1 MSAQSSG
8 QSNNPAPRVD
18 AGALPPWDVGNLPPS
33 PPGGWR
39 IWVGLLGPGIVLA
52 GSGIGSGEWLF
63 GPAVTAQYGANLLWL
78 ATISIFLQFF
88 ANLVMMRYAVYC
100 GEPIIV
106 GGMRTRP
113 GPALWIPCY
122 LLLDVAAI
130 WPYNASNAA
139 IPLVA
144 AIQGRLPSTPD
155 DLALVKVLGY
165 VIFLLAFVPLVF
177 GGTVYRMLERV
188 MTFKLIFVLTY
199 LTVVAVFMVS
209 PAVWGEV
216 LGGFV
221 QFGQVPQRADTIVAG
236 QHFQLVERDGN
247 VAYGIR
253 GTIEHG
259 QPTVAEFSVTRDG
272 VKTPYKLG
280 APVPEELAAKRQ
292 ALIDRAVA
300 RAKPNRFYIE
310 TEERDGQL
318 TVEGE
323 IGADRQWR
331 PERLMV
337 VTSQGATD
345 YTDLSAVPEPH
356 RKRFDE
362 LLYHKGLTHV
372 GLVSYTREHGRLPP
386 QDWAMLAGFA
396 AIAGLGGMANT
407 LFSNYARDKGWGM
420 GKYVGAIPSAIGGR
434 NISLSHTGRVFP
446 LDTENRSRWLGWMRH
461 IRRDQFV
468 WVVVQFIGMALP
480 CMLTLEFIRNATVE
494 GNRVAAMTA
503 EGMVER
509 HPDSRWLFWTL
520 TLFCGFII
528 LAPGQISVNDQVAR
542 RWTDILWTTT
552 NWARRLGGTKV
563 KYLYYGILVVFCL
576 WGLVALSLFDPM
588 QILKISTVLQNV
600 ALGFSS
606 LHALYVIRALM
617 PRELRPSLF
626 MQLGVIA
633 CGMFFLGISAVV
645 IMYL

>member
-1 MSAQSSG
+1 MSTPAADP
-8 QSNNPAPRVD
+8 PAPKVD
-18 AGALPPWDVGNLPPS
+18 PGTLPPWDVGNLPP
-33 PPGGWR
+33 PPMAGWR
-39 IWVGLLGPGIVLA
+39 LWVGLLGPGIVLA

-63 GPAVTAQYGANLLWL
+63 GPAVTAQYGPSLLWL
-78 ATISIFLQFF
+78 ATISIILQFF

-106 GGMRTRP
+106 GGMRTWP

-122 LLLDVAAI
+122 LLLDIAAI

-144 AIQGRLPSTPD
+144 AIRGGLPAPGD
-155 DLALVKVLGY
+155 PLVKALGY

-188 MTFKLIFVLTY
+188 MTFKLVFVLTY
-199 LTVVAVFMVS
+199 LTVIAVFMVS
-209 PAVWGEV
+209 PGVWGEV

-221 QFGQVPQRADTIVAG
+221 QFGQVPQRAETIVDG
-236 QHFQLVERDGN
+236 RHFQLTEHEGDVRYT
-247 VAYGIR
+247 VR
-253 GTIEHG
+253 GTIERDD
-259 QPTVAEFSVTRDG
+259 PTVTEFTVTRDG
-272 VKTPYKLG
+272 VTTKYKL
-280 APVPEELAAKRQ
+280 AKDVPEELAARRQ
-292 ALIDRAVA
+292 GLIDRAVA
-300 RAKPNRFYIE
+300 LAQPGRFFVE
-310 TEERDGQL
+310 DRNNGTTL
-318 TVEGE
+318 TAQGPTGE
-323 IGADRQWR
+323 DRKWR
-331 PERLMV
+331 PERLT
-337 VTSQGATD
+337 VTTADGISR
-345 YTDLSAVPEPH
+345 YTDVAAVPEPY
-356 RKRFDE
+356 RKRLDE

-386 QDWAMLAGFA
+386 QDWVMLAGFA

-461 IRRDQFV
+461 IRRDQYI
-468 WVVVQFIGMALP
+468 WTVVQFIGMALP
-480 CMLTLEFIRNATVE
+480 CMLTLEFIRNATVA
-494 GNRVAAMTA
+494 GDRVAAMTA
-503 EGMVER
+503 EGMAER

-528 LAPGQISVNDQVAR
+528 LAPGQVSVNDQIAR

-552 NWARRLGGTKV
+552 KWARRFGGQKV
-563 KYLYYGILVVFCL
+563 KYLYYGILVIFCL
-576 WGLVALSLFDPM
+576 WGLVVLALFDPL

-606 LHALYVIRALM
+606 LHALYVTRVLM
-617 PRELRPSLF
+617 PRELRPGLL
-626 MQLGVIA
+626 MQLGVLA
-633 CGMFFLGISAVV
+633 CGAFFLGISV
-645 IMYL
+645 IVFAYL

>member
-1 MSAQSSG
+1 MSTPTPDA
-8 QSNNPAPRVD
+8 PAPTVP

-63 GPAVTAQYGANLLWL
+63 GPAVTAQNGASLLWL
-78 ATISIFLQFF
+78 ATISILLQFF

-122 LLLDVAAI
+122 LLLDIAAI

-139 IPLVA
+139 VPLVA
-144 AIQGRLPSTPD
+144 AIRGGLPAPGD
-155 DLALVKVLGY
+155 PLVKGLGY
-165 VIFLLAFVPLVF
+165 VIFLLAFVPLIF

-199 LTVVAVFMVS
+199 LTVIAVFMVS

-221 QFGQVPQRADTIVAG
+221 QFGQVPQRAETVVDG
-236 QHFQLVERDGN
+236 RHFQLAEHAGDVR
-247 VAYGIR
+247 YTIR
-253 GTIEHG
+253 GTVEQG
-259 QPTVAEFSVTRDG
+259 APTVTEFSVTRNEATT
-272 VKTPYKLG
+272 KYKLG
-280 APVPEELAAKRQ
+280 QDVPADLVARRQ
-292 ALIDRAVA
+292 ALVERAVA
-300 RAKPNRFYIE
+300 LAKPGRFF
-310 TEERDGQL
+310 
-318 TVEGE
+318 VE
-323 IGADRQWR
+323 DRQDGTALTAEGAVGEDRKWR
-331 PERLMV
+331 PERLV
-337 VTSQGATD
+337 VSTPQGVTD
-345 YTDLSAVPEPH
+345 YPTLAAVPEPH

-446 LDTENRSRWLGWMRH
+446 LDQENRSRWRGWMNH

-468 WVVVQFIGMALP
+468 WTFVQFVGMALP
-480 CMLTLEFIRNATVE
+480 CMLTLEFIRNATVA
-494 GNRVAAMTA
+494 GDRVAAMTA
-503 EGMVER
+503 EGMVDR

-552 NWARRLGGTKV
+552 KWARRFGGAKV
-563 KYLYYGILVVFCL
+563 KYLYYGILVIFCL
-576 WGLVALSLFDPM
+576 WGLFALSLFDPL

-600 ALGFSS
+600 ALGFSA
-606 LHALYVIRALM
+606 LHALYVTRALM
-617 PRELRPSLF
+617 PKELRPSLF
-626 MQLGVIA
+626 MQLGVVA
-633 CGMFFLGISAVV
+633 CGAFFLGISAVV
-645 IMYL
+645 LAFL